1 MWSHSP
7 HHTYASCGKI
17 LDLSTSFIWR
27 YLKILPTWRNI
38 RFLHIYH
45 AKNLKFLHM
54 TNFSPHIQLVIL
66 VTNIRYAWLILTLQ
80 DGDDDLLH
88 IYHAKKSEISPHDKL
103 FSTCLAG
110 DTSSTVKKMRKFYAT
125 KNFLTNQF
133 SALAFTFTFLS
144 TFSFNLKT
152 ISSNFSSTKLHTA
165 LSTWSYTLDILAIY
179 RDYL

>member
-1 MWSHSP
+1 MPIFENTPHVEKYQISP
-7 HHTYASCGKI
+7 H
-17 LDLSTSFIWR
+17 
-27 YLKILPTWRNI
+27 
-38 RFLHIYH
+38 
-45 AKNLKFLHM
+45 
-54 TNFSPHIQLVIL
+54 
-66 VTNIRYAWLILTLQ
+66 
-80 DGDDDLLH
+80 
-88 IYHAKKSEISPHDKL
+88 HAKKSEISPPDKF

-110 DTSSTVKKMRKFYAT
+110 DTSSTIKKMRKFYAT

-152 ISSNFSSTKLHTA
+152 ISSNLSSTKLHTA

>member
-1 MWSHSP
+1 MCTHLK
-7 HHTYASCGKI
+7 TF
-17 LDLSTSFIWR
+17 STS
-27 YLKILPTWRNI
+27 YTCQLWRNFK
-38 RFLHIYH
+38 FLHICH
-45 AKNLKFLHM
+45 VEKFEI
-54 TNFSPHIQLVIL
+54 TPHVDKFQIS
-66 VTNIRYAWLILTLQ
+66 RAY
-80 DGDDDLLH
+80 
-88 IYHAKKSEISPHDKL
+88 KSEISPHDKF

-152 ISSNFSSTKLHTA
+152 KSSNLSSTKLHTA
-165 LSTWSYTLDILAIY
+165 LSTWSYTLNILAIY

>member
-1 MWSHSP
+1 MNFTHVEPFSSSHICQMWRNFRFIHIFHMAIFENTPHVETYQISP
-7 HHTYASCGKI
+7 H
-17 LDLSTSFIWR
+17 
-27 YLKILPTWRNI
+27 
-38 RFLHIYH
+38 
-45 AKNLKFLHM
+45 
-54 TNFSPHIQLVIL
+54 
-66 VTNIRYAWLILTLQ
+66 
-80 DGDDDLLH
+80 
-88 IYHAKKSEISPHDKL
+88 YHAKKSEISLHDKF

-110 DTSSTVKKMRKFYAT
+110 DTSSTVKRMRKFYAT

-152 ISSNFSSTKLHTA
+152 ISSNLSSTKLHTA

>member
-1 MWSHSP
+1 MCEINAFFVTHICQLWRNFRFIHIFRMAIFENTPHVEKYQISP
-7 HHTYASCGKI
+7 H
-17 LDLSTSFIWR
+17 
-27 YLKILPTWRNI
+27 
-38 RFLHIYH
+38 
-45 AKNLKFLHM
+45 
-54 TNFSPHIQLVIL
+54 
-66 VTNIRYAWLILTLQ
+66 
-80 DGDDDLLH
+80 
-88 IYHAKKSEISPHDKL
+88 HAKKSEISPPDNF

-133 SALAFTFTFLS
+133 SALAFTFTFLL

-152 ISSNFSSTKLHTA
+152 IFSNLSSTKLHTA

>member
-7 HHTYASCGKI
+7 HHTYARGGEI

-27 YLKILPTWRNI
+27 YLKILPMWRNI
-38 RFLHIYH
+38 RF
-45 AKNLKFLHM
+45 
-54 TNFSPHIQLVIL
+54 
-66 VTNIRYAWLILTLQ
+66 
-80 DGDDDLLH
+80 LH
-88 IYHAKKSEISPHDKL
+88 IYHAKKSEISPHDKF

-152 ISSNFSSTKLHTA
+152 ISSNLSSTKLHTA

>member
-1 MWSHSP
+1 MSAKLLP
-7 HHTYASCGKI
+7 K
-17 LDLSTSFIWR
+17 LSITLTIVHQNQFVSFLSLSLSFFTS
-27 YLKILPTWRNI
+27 YTCQMWRNF
-38 RFLHIYH
+38 RFLHICH
-45 AKNLKFLHM
+45 VENLKSLHKWRNFRFLH
-54 TNFSPHIQLVIL
+54 ICDA
-66 VTNIRYAWLILTLQ
+66 Y
-80 DGDDDLLH
+80 
-88 IYHAKKSEISPHDKL
+88 KSETSPHDKF

-165 LSTWSYTLDILAIY
+165 LSTWSYTLNILAIY

>member
-1 MWSHSP
+1 MWGHSP
-7 HHTYASCGKI
+7 HHTYASCGEI

-27 YLKILPTWRNI
+27 YLRMLPMWRNI
-38 RFLHIYH
+38 RF
-45 AKNLKFLHM
+45 
-54 TNFSPHIQLVIL
+54 
-66 VTNIRYAWLILTLQ
+66 
-80 DGDDDLLH
+80 LH
-88 IYHAKKSEISPHDKL
+88 IYHAKKSEISPHDKF

-110 DTSSTVKKMRKFYAT
+110 DTSSTIKKMRKFYAT

-152 ISSNFSSTKLHTA
+152 TSSNLSSTKLHTA

>member
-1 MWSHSP
+1 MNFTHVEPFSSSHVCQMWRNFRFIHIFHMAIFENTPHVEKYQISP
-7 HHTYASCGKI
+7 H
-17 LDLSTSFIWR
+17 
-27 YLKILPTWRNI
+27 
-38 RFLHIYH
+38 
-45 AKNLKFLHM
+45 
-54 TNFSPHIQLVIL
+54 
-66 VTNIRYAWLILTLQ
+66 
-80 DGDDDLLH
+80 
-88 IYHAKKSEISPHDKL
+88 HAKKSEISPPDKF

-125 KNFLTNQF
+125 KKFLTNQF

-152 ISSNFSSTKLHTA
+152 ISSNLSSTKLHTA